1 MELKDTAVAL
11 AGIAVVMLA
20 LGYFTDGTAF
30 YAAAGLALAVPAVDL
45 TVDSCLFRG
54 TVSAEF
60 RLIREQ

>member
-20 LGYFTDGTAF
+20 PGYFTEGTGQPVRIERAN
-30 YAAAGLALAVPAVDL
+30 VKN
-45 TVDSCLFRG
+45 G

-60 RLIREQ
+60 RLTREQ